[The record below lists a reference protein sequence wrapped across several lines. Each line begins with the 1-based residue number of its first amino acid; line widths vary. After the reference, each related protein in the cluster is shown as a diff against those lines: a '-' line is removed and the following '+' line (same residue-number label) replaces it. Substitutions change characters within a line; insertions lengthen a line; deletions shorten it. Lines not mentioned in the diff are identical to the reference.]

1 MTAHKPPRSK
11 GGLVR
16 RPNVAPS
23 QGDAASDAVRP
34 DEPDEAAAMP
44 RSDIEHI
51 EERKLGSVETLPPD
65 EGDSAAAG
73 FVESARDEEGDAQ
86 RPPLAE

>member
-1 MTAHKPPRSK
+1 
-11 GGLVR
+11 
-16 RPNVAPS
+16 
-23 QGDAASDAVRP
+23 
-34 DEPDEAAAMP
+34 MP

-65 EGDSAAAG
+65 ESDSAAAG